1 MLTMTEILQVGE
13 DIERYG
19 LWATY
24 AVMRGDWQDPRYGQ
38 GRAQALWLLWVA
50 SRTNAYRLKFRM

>member
-19 LWATY
+19 YWATY
-24 AVMRGDWQDPRYGQ
+24 AVMRGYGT
-38 GRAQALWLLWVA
+38 GMAQALWLLWVA
-50 SRTNAYRLKFRM
+50 RCAANHRLKFRM